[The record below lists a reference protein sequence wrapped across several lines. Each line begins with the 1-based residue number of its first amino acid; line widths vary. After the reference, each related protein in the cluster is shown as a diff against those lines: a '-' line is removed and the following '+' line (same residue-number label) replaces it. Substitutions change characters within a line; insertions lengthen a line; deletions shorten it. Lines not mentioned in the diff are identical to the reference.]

1 MNVIR
6 CTFFEGLVN
15 TGLSIS
21 KAFVSFNV
29 REHSALV
36 DPVVVVRAEEEHGE
50 VAQVVLE
57 ALDVER
63 HRPGIADLSRPPS
76 ESGRMESHT
85 KLYMASGSQKTLVLY
100 FVIFIASLRTQN
112 TSLIFNPAQ
121 TTCHLTT
128 Y

>member
-6 CTFFEGLVN
+6 CTFFEGLVD

-21 KAFVSFNV
+21 KAFVSFDV

-36 DPVVVVRAEEEHGE
+36 DPVVVRAEEEHGE

-63 HRPGIADLSRPPS
+63 HRPGIADLSWPPS
-76 ESGRMESHT
+76 ESGRMESRT
-85 KLYMASGSQKTLVLY
+85 KLYMAGRSRKTSVLY

-112 TSLIFNPAQ
+112 TLLISNAAQ
-121 TTCHLTT
+121 ATRHLTT

>member
-6 CTFFEGLVN
+6 CTFFEGLVD

-21 KAFVSFNV
+21 KAFVSFDV

-63 HRPGIADLSRPPS
+63 HRPGIADLSWPPS
-76 ESGRMESHT
+76 ESGRMESRT
-85 KLYMASGSQKTLVLY
+85 KLYMAGRSRKTSVLY

-112 TSLIFNPAQ
+112 TLLISNPAQ
-121 TTCHLTT
+121 ATRHLTT